1 MWSCFSDTYFFQ
13 NEFLWHTVARN
24 FNQTS
29 PTLLLRLTQRSSL
42 KKKCSRG
49 GRYQLDSSL
58 VRLRT
63 ASYISTGTQNSFSI
77 NSYLSRC
84 FPSKPGASRSN
95 PARFD
100 LILLPIEGKRK
111 KKSCLKQE
119 ARRQFTLNHTKHC
132 LLKMGGKARSQRVE
146 WIRWR
151 CWCKEQHSSWA
162 VLLLFVC
169 LLVFVST
176 HLCFDVLIFAW
187 WIILALL
194 VKTGRRRLQ
203 IMCWSFRLLILSI
216 LCLQEQQAA
225 MFISFISSFFISF
238 LPVHVTQEI
247 QEIERNKER
256 ERET

>member
-1 MWSCFSDTYFFQ
+1 MVLTCGAVFQTHIFSRT
-13 NEFLWHTVARN
+13 N
-24 FNQTS
+24 FYGIQS
-29 PTLLLRLTQRSSL
+29 HGISIKPRRLVFYELLSGLF
-42 KKKCSRG
+42 KKNCSRG

-95 PARFD
+95 PARFH

-146 WIRWR
+146 WIKWR
-151 CWCKEQHSSWA
+151 C
-162 VLLLFVC
+162 
-169 LLVFVST
+169 
-176 HLCFDVLIFAW
+176 
-187 WIILALL
+187 
-194 VKTGRRRLQ
+194 
-203 IMCWSFRLLILSI
+203 
-216 LCLQEQQAA
+216 
-225 MFISFISSFFISF
+225 
-238 LPVHVTQEI
+238 
-247 QEIERNKER
+247 
-256 ERET
+256 